1 MKPLLFSL
9 VLVLATLVSGPQS
22 EAADA
27 AEVAKRPNIVLFLV
41 DDMGWMD
48 SEPYGSQY
56 YETPNMVRLARE
68 SMRFTDAYAVPLC
81 SPTRAS
87 IQSGQYSAR
96 HGVTTASGHQ
106 PAAPEGASRYPEKAP
121 PTSRYLYPI
130 SKNFLDP
137 AIPTVAEVL
146 REAGYRTGHFGKW
159 HLGTAPE
166 HRPER
171 RGYETAWYCVPDPG
185 PPSYFSP
192 YGVQAE
198 GRPTGQHKVGT
209 VTDGPEG
216 EYITDRLADEV
227 VAFLEAHR
235 DEPFFLNLCQYAV
248 HGPWGHKEVYTAEFA
263 SKTDPR
269 GEQRN
274 PIMASMFRS
283 VDECLGR
290 VLDKLDELGIAEDT
304 LFVFYSDNGGN
315 VHSNRE
321 DDRKLANIRPGHPRH
336 EFVADWRKWAGGEGP
351 TNNAPLREGKAS
363 IYEGG
368 QRVPLM
374 VRWPGRVAPGSTSGA
389 VVTAVDLF
397 PTFLDAAGLEAPDGH
412 VVDGLSLLP
421 VLEGEGGLG
430 REAVF
435 TWFPHQIPAAS
446 VRAGDWKLI
455 YRWEP
460 HARAP
465 EVRELYH
472 LGEDLGETR
481 NLAGEHPDK
490 VAELEALL
498 ERFIAETGA
507 AAPLTNPAWSGEV
520 KDAAPAAA
528 KAKTVEGAMAGLVP
542 RQCEAELVDGALRV
556 TASGP
561 APFLGTAQA
570 RFEGPLRVV
579 LELRAASAGKGRLH
593 WKAEGQDDF
602 PPEAQSVDYSLQ
614 GGGEWESV
622 ALVAPVEGRCGTLRI
637 HLPAARGGS
646 VEIRSIE
653 IGGADGRIKRWQ
665 FGG

>member
-1 MKPLLFSL
+1 MRHLLFSIIL
-9 VLVLATLVSGPQS
+9 LIAISVSVPRS
-22 EAADA
+22 DA
-27 AEVAKRPNIVLFLV
+27 AEPTKRPNIVLFLV

-48 SEPYGSQY
+48 SEPYGSEY
-56 YETPNMVRLARE
+56 YETPNMVRLAAE
-68 SMRFTDAYAVPLC
+68 SMRFTDAYAMPLC

-96 HGVTTASGHQ
+96 HGVTSASGHQ

-121 PTSRYLYPI
+121 PASRYLYPI

-137 AIPTVAEVL
+137 SIPTVAEVL

-166 HRPER
+166 HRPEL

-198 GRPTGQHKVGT
+198 GRPTGQNKVGT
-209 VTDGPEG
+209 ITDGPDG

-227 VAFLEAHR
+227 VAFLEEHR

-290 VLDKLDELGIAEDT
+290 VLDKLDELGIAENT

-321 DDRKLANIRPGHPRH
+321 DDRKLANIRPGHSRY
-336 EFVADWRKWAGGEGP
+336 EFLIDWRKWAGGEAP
-351 TNNAPLREGKAS
+351 TNNAPLREGKGT

-374 VRWPGRVAPGSTSGA
+374 VRWPGRVAPGSTSDA

-397 PTFLDAAGLEAPDGH
+397 PTFLDAAGLESPDGH
-412 VVDGLSLLP
+412 IVDGVSLLP
-421 VLEGEGGLG
+421 VLEETGGLG
-430 REAVF
+430 REAIF
-435 TWFPHQIPAAS
+435 TWFPHQIPAVS
-446 VRAGDWKLI
+446 VRAGEWKLI

-460 HARAP
+460 HQRAP

-472 LGEDLGETR
+472 LGEDIGETR
-481 NLAGEHPDK
+481 NLADEHPDK
-490 VAELEALL
+490 VAELEALV
-498 ERFIAETGA
+498 ERFIADTGA
-507 AAPLTNPAWSGEV
+507 AAPLPNPAWSGEA
-520 KDAAPAAA
+520 KAAAPSAT
-528 KAKTVEGAMAGLVP
+528 KVESAMAGLVA
-542 RQCEAELVDGALRV
+542 RRCEAELVDGALRV

-561 APFLGTAQA
+561 TPFLGTGQA
-570 RFEGPLRVV
+570 RFKGPLRVA
-579 LELRAASAGKGRLH
+579 LELRAASAGEGRLH
-593 WKAEGQDDF
+593 WKSEEQEEFPEEG
-602 PPEAQSVDYSLQ
+602 QSVDYALS

-622 ALVAPVEGRCGTLRI
+622 ALDVPVEGRCGILRI
-637 HLPAARGGS
+637 HLPAARGQS

-653 IGGADGRIKRWQ
+653 IGGADGRGKRWQ
-665 FGG
+665 FGE

>member
-1 MKPLLFSL
+1 MRHLLFSIIL
-9 VLVLATLVSGPQS
+9 LIAIFVSVPRS
-22 EAADA
+22 DA
-27 AEVAKRPNIVLFLV
+27 AEPTKRPNIVLFLV

-48 SEPYGSQY
+48 SEPYGSEY
-56 YETPNMVRLARE
+56 YETPNMVRLAAE
-68 SMRFTDAYAVPLC
+68 SMRFTDAYAMPLC

-96 HGVTTASGHQ
+96 HGVTSASGHQ

-121 PTSRYLYPI
+121 PSSRYLYPI

-146 REAGYRTGHFGKW
+146 RKAGYRTGHFGKW

-166 HRPER
+166 HRPDR

-198 GRPTGQHKVGT
+198 GRPTGQNKVGT
-209 VTDGPEG
+209 ITDGPDG

-227 VAFLEAHR
+227 VAFLEEHR

-290 VLDKLDELGIAEDT
+290 VLDKLDELGLAENT

-321 DDRKLANIRPGHPRH
+321 DDRKLANIRPGHSRY
-336 EFVADWRKWAGGEGP
+336 EFLIDWRKWAGGEAP
-351 TNNAPLREGKAS
+351 TNNAPLREGKGT

-374 VRWPGRVAPGSTSGA
+374 VRWPGRVAPGSTSDA

-397 PTFLDAAGLEAPDGH
+397 PTFLDAAGLESPDGH
-412 VVDGLSLLP
+412 IVDGVSLLP
-421 VLEGEGGLG
+421 VLEEAGGLG
-430 REAVF
+430 REAIF
-435 TWFPHQIPAAS
+435 TWFPHQIPAVS

-455 YRWEP
+455 YRWES
-460 HARAP
+460 HVRSP
-465 EVRELYH
+465 EIRELYH
-472 LGEDLGETR
+472 LGEDIGETR
-481 NLAGEHPDK
+481 NLADEHPDK
-490 VAELEALL
+490 VAELEALV
-498 ERFIAETGA
+498 ERFIADTGA
-507 AAPLTNPAWSGEV
+507 AAPLPNPAWSGE
-520 KDAAPAAA
+520 A
-528 KAKTVEGAMAGLVP
+528 KATAPSATTVEGAMDGLVA
-542 RQCEAELVDGALRV
+542 RRCEAELADGALRV

-561 APFLGTAQA
+561 APFLGTARA
-570 RFEGPLRVV
+570 RFKGPLRVA
-579 LELRAASAGKGRLH
+579 LELRAASAGEGRLH
-593 WKAEGQDDF
+593 WKTEGQEEF
-602 PPEAQSVDYSLQ
+602 PEEGQSVDYALS

-622 ALVAPVEGRCGTLRI
+622 ALDAPVEGRSGTLRI
-637 HLPAARGGS
+637 HLPAARGES

-653 IGGADGRIKRWQ
+653 IEGADGKVVRWQ
-665 FGG
+665 FGE